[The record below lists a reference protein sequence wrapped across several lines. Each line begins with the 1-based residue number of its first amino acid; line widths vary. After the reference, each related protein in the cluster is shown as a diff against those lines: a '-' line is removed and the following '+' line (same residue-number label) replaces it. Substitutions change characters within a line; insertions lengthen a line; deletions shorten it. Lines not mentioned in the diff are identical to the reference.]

1 MKTRFKDID
10 RVTERLNSMTG
21 IPKMYITY
29 CIGGDAFGVARMEV
43 TAGVRV
49 SMAAGGDDA
58 RGLL

>member
-1 MKTRFKDID
+1 
-10 RVTERLNSMTG
+10 MTG